1 MSILGEIVS
10 KTFSILYSP
19 FEMAHF
25 GYHTPKEV
33 ENGTAWAWLANTS
46 EPSREQTKVSGQR
59 VRPPM
64 RQRFLLVPSDYK
76 FQCADLS
83 QATSLGVVHRDEW
96 LLLPATAASATCDLP
111 ANGPVFNSYDG
122 SSD

>member
-1 MSILGEIVS
+1 
-10 KTFSILYSP
+10 
-19 FEMAHF
+19 MAHF

-33 ENGTAWAWLANTS
+33 ENGTAWAWLTDTS

-59 VRPPM
+59 VRPPI

-76 FQCADLS
+76 FQCVDLS
-83 QATSLGVVHRDEW
+83 QATSLGVAHRDEW
-96 LLLPATAASATCDLP
+96 LLLPATAANATCDLP

-122 SSD
+122 SAIN